1 MSESN
6 RREDFRVEMTV
17 PVNWKIL
24 TDVEIEILK
33 EGMGNTLFK
42 QSGIP
47 SPIKSFLDETTRGS
61 KDEQLYLALE
71 LLNNKLDFIIEQ
83 LLSGSS
89 CESKGHDTI
98 MEISASGLKFASE
111 KKFEEGTLLKMEL
124 ILPGITQYN
133 MEIVTEILRVTKK
146 EDQYIN
152 AARIV
157 QIKDDARDSIVQLV
171 FKKQRLDIRNKQ
183 NPEDVD

>member
-1 MSESN
+1 
-6 RREDFRVEMTV
+6 
-17 PVNWKIL
+17 
-24 TDVEIEILK
+24 
-33 EGMGNTLFK
+33 
-42 QSGIP
+42 
-47 SPIKSFLDETTRGS
+47 
-61 KDEQLYLALE
+61 
-71 LLNNKLDFIIEQ
+71 
-83 LLSGSS
+83 
-89 CESKGHDTI
+89 
-98 MEISASGLKFASE
+98 
-111 KKFEEGTLLKMEL
+111 MEL

-133 MEIVTEILRVTKK
+133 MELITEILRVTKK